1 MLVLV
6 KKNLGP
12 GLGQKEKLGP
22 GPGGTGT
29 GATLPISNAASPV
42 GDVDV
47 SAGNAH
53 LQISGYVTL
62 LNVVQVNCN
71 EVYNADSF
79 WLLS

>member
-1 MLVLV
+1 MAHIPQ
-6 KKNLGP
+6 LGD
-12 GLGQKEKLGP
+12 
-22 GPGGTGT
+22 
-29 GATLPISNAASPV
+29 AAFRV

-62 LNVVQVNCN
+62 PNVVQVNCN